1 MSNVTLQ
8 IGGRP
13 FTVSAAEGEE
23 EHIEMLGRMIDE
35 RVKRMGGAGQ
45 SEARM
50 MLFAALI
57 LADELHEEH
66 RKAPPPPPEPVAAA
80 AAEVPAE
87 VISRIEALAE
97 RVEKLAQTLEQA
109 ASAS

>member
-23 EHIEMLGRMIDE
+23 AHIEMLGRMIDE
-35 RVKRMGGAGQ
+35 RVKRMGGNSQ

-66 RKAPPPPPEPVAAA
+66 RKAPPPPPEPVAAP
-80 AAEVPAE
+80 AAEVSAE
-87 VISRIEALAE
+87 VLSRIEALAE
-97 RVEKLAQTLEQA
+97 RVEKLALTLEQA